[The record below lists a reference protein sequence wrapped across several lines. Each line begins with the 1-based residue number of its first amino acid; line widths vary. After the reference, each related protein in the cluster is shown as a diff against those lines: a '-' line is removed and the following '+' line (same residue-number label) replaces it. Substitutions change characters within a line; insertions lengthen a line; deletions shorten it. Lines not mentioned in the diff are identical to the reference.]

1 MPVKNIT
8 PADLAAWLS
17 DPARERPRLVD
28 VRETWEYETC
38 RIPDSRLLPLR
49 ELPARVG
56 ELESGAPTVL
66 ICHHGGRSMQAAM
79 FLERNGFS
87 GVHNLA
93 GGVDAWARTV
103 DPAMP
108 VY

>member
-1 MPVKNIT
+1 MPVRNLA
-8 PADLAAWLS
+8 PADLAAWLA
-17 DPARERPRLVD
+17 DPARARPQLLD
-28 VRETWEYETC
+28 VREPWDFETC
-38 RIPDSRLLPLR
+38 RIADARLLPLR
-49 ELPARVG
+49 ELPARVA
-56 ELESGAPTVL
+56 ELDPAAETVL

-79 FLERNGFS
+79 FLERQGFAS
-87 GVHNLA
+87 LHNLS